1 MQCFHHPNIT
11 CRTEYPA
18 GMVQSVCPKCLWR
31 SKGIQIPSKLP
42 PVQAISLEKTP
53 ESNIFDEI
61 YINNESRVDS
71 MSQKC
76 KYCEDSNS
84 NRAYRKAGFGEN
96 LDWLIANSCECE

>member
-1 MQCFHHPNIT
+1 
-11 CRTEYPA
+11 
-18 GMVQSVCPKCLWR
+18 MVQSVCPKCLWR

-71 MSQKC
+71 MSQNKC
-76 KYCEDSNS
+76 PAYLCADSDICLLPKYHALLAEMNED
-84 NRAYRKAGFGEN
+84 E
-96 LDWLIANSCECE
+96 D